1 MSLGIAWGRLQGC
14 LGDLGRLVLHIDAR
28 PLWESLGALGRLGE
42 YFGGAMLGR
51 VLWGCRGN
59 ASGRLGEFTK
69 KNIGKCSGNAL
80 VRLGLGPERP
90 GPERPREAERG

>member
-1 MSLGIAWGRLQGC
+1 M
-14 LGDLGRLVLHIDAR
+14 GDLGRLVLHIDAR

-42 YFGGAMLGR
+42 CLGNTLGGGMFLR
-51 VLWGCRGN
+51 VLWGCLGN

>member
-1 MSLGIAWGRLQGC
+1 MGKASGL
-14 LGDLGRLVLHIDAR
+14 LGRLGEACSTYR
-28 PLWESLGALGRLGE
+28 CSASLGKLGSLGEAWGMLGE